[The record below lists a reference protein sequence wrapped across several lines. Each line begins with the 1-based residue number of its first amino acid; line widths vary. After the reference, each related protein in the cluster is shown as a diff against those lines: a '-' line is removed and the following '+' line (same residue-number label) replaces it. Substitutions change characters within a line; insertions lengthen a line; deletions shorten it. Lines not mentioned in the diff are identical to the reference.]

1 MERHISTFLF
11 LFLDEYVSCDSIPVT
26 IDRELQFLKDDELL
40 IIDGSLYI
48 MAQVRYALGI
58 QEPIDLNIYKSPDLS
73 ETYHYDCYQDIQERM
88 MYPHEKP
95 LKWK

>member
-1 MERHISTFLF
+1 
-11 LFLDEYVSCDSIPVT
+11 
-26 IDRELQFLKDDELL
+26 
-40 IIDGSLYI
+40 